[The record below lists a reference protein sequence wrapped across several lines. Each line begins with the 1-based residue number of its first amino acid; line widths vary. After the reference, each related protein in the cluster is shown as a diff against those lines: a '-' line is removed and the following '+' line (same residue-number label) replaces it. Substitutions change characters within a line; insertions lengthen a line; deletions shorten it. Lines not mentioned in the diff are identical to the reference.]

1 MFKYQGSGIYDNP
14 STNYFN
20 FRLLGNDP
28 VDQSLQI
35 LRKLAEVKKL
45 SEYICSTPTR
55 QSVDFIGPPFKTYSN
70 GNTPQRSDYDDLI
83 IVGYNGFMCGRCLVA
98 HPLPIYRD
106 RFKFTIHYTKHHCN
120 SESLL
125 DSKNLDRQKN
135 YLAGL
140 YKNMLPSLMLRTIK
154 LWTSSHYLLKAVMAS
169 SPNNGHKFIY
179 ISSQMK
185 WATRAIHEGDNHSD
199 L

>member
-1 MFKYQGSGIYDNP
+1 LRRKHICHLCGRYFSRRWNKDRHRSSVHQSSHLFPSFSIHDVDYERSMFKYQGSGIYDNP

-83 IVGYNGFMCGRCLVA
+83 IVGYNGFMCGRVFS
-98 HPLPIYRD
+98 R
-106 RFKFTIHYTKHHCN
+106 
-120 SESLL
+120 S
-125 DSKNLDRQKN
+125 
-135 YLAGL
+135 
-140 YKNMLPSLMLRTIK
+140 PS
-154 LWTSSHYLLKAVMAS
+154 A
-169 SPNNGHKFIY
+169 Y
-179 ISSQMK
+179 IS
-185 WATRAIHEGDNHSD
+185 
-199 L
+199 